1 MVKTVV
7 SLVMDD
13 NRSNNTEGSNE
24 IEKQSLSDLI
34 ELYKM
39 YMSNMKFHKENGK
52 LSSEREKEMIGK
64 IDYIFEI
71 IESRS
76 KSKKRARDDDLSSH
90 SNAS

>member
-1 MVKTVV
+1 
-7 SLVMDD
+7 MDD
-13 NRSNNTEGSNE
+13 SKSHNSEGNND
-24 IEKQSLSDLI
+24 IENQSIGDLT

-39 YMSNMKFHKENGK
+39 YMSNMKFHKENGT

-90 SNAS
+90 SNVS